1 MARTAD
7 EIDVELKRAVA
18 RRWVAKDKISAL
30 SRDVIADTRFID
42 LLLAER
48 SKVVLHQGAPSA
60 R

>member
-1 MARTAD
+1 MPRLLD

-18 RRWVAKDKISAL
+18 RRYVAREQISAL
-30 SRDVIADTRFID
+30 SGRVIADTKFID

-48 SKVVLHQGAPSA
+48 SAAVTPEGVASG